1 VRRSFL
7 PAAAAFLLI
16 GAVPVAFAQAPA
28 QPAQPAPA
36 QKPAPAKPATPAQK
50 PPAAAQKPAPAA
62 PAQTQQAP
70 GQAAPQAAPQG
81 QAQAQPQFIYSPWT
95 KFCPKPPDP
104 NQKGGC
110 ITGKDARTETG
121 IPVVAAGLIEP
132 EGEPKKVLRL
142 TVPGGVHLQYGTRM
156 IIDQQEPVSA
166 QFLTCVQNQCI
177 ADIEATPE
185 LIQKMSKGQMMVV
198 QAINMAGSAISFP
211 LPLTDFA
218 KAHDGPPTDP
228 KVFEEQQKKLQDEL
242 QKRAEEARKKLEAQ
256 GGQAPA
262 TR

>member
-1 VRRSFL
+1 MLS
-7 PAAAAFLLI
+7 PAAAAVFLVTAASV
-16 GAVPVAFAQAPA
+16 AVAQ
-28 QPAQPAPA
+28 QPPKAA
-36 QKPAPAKPATPAQK
+36 PATPAA
-50 PPAAAQKPAPAA
+50 PANPAA
-62 PAQTQQAP
+62 
-70 GQAAPQAAPQG
+70 QG
-81 QAQAQPQFIYSPWT
+81 QQPQQPQFIYSPWT
-95 KFCPKPPDP
+95 KFCPKPKDP
-104 NQKGGC
+104 NAKGGC
-110 ITGKDARTETG
+110 ITGKDARTESG

-132 EGEPKKVLRL
+132 EGGPKNVLRL

-156 IIDQQEPVSA
+156 IIDQQEPVTA

-228 KVFEEQQKKLQDEL
+228 KVFEEQQKKLQQEL
-242 QKRAEEARKKLEAQ
+242 QKRAEEARKKLQSQ

>member
-1 VRRSFL
+1 MMGSHSIVPARPVRRMLS
-7 PAAAAFLLI
+7 PAAAAVLLLTS
-16 GAVPVAFAQAPA
+16 ASFALAQQQPPA
-28 QPAQPAPA
+28 
-36 QKPAPAKPATPAQK
+36 KPAPAKPAAPAK
-50 PPAAAQKPAPAA
+50 PPAAAAPPAA
-62 PAQTQQAP
+62 APPAQ
-70 GQAAPQAAPQG
+70 GQAAPQG
-81 QAQAQPQFIYSPWT
+81 QQQAQQPQFIYSPWT
-95 KFCPKPPDP
+95 KFCPKPTDP
-104 NQKGGC
+104 KAKGGC

-156 IIDQQEPVSA
+156 IIDQQEPVTA

-177 ADIEATPE
+177 ADVEATPE
-185 LIQKMSKGQMMVV
+185 LIQKMAKGQMMVV

>member
-1 VRRSFL
+1 MMGLSSIAPARPVRRMLS
-7 PAAAAFLLI
+7 PAAAAVLLVTAASV
-16 GAVPVAFAQAPA
+16 AVAQ
-28 QPAQPAPA
+28 QPPKA
-36 QKPAPAKPATPAQK
+36 APAKPA
-50 PPAAAQKPAPAA
+50 APAA
-62 PAQTQQAP
+62 
-70 GQAAPQAAPQG
+70 QG
-81 QAQAQPQFIYSPWT
+81 QQPQQPQFIYSPWT
-95 KFCPKPPDP
+95 KFCPKPKDP
-104 NQKGGC
+104 KAKGGC
-110 ITGKDARTETG
+110 ITGKDARTESG

-132 EGEPKKVLRL
+132 EGGPKNVLRL

-156 IIDQQEPVSA
+156 IIDQEQPVTA

-228 KVFEEQQKKLQDEL
+228 KVFEEQQKKLQQEL
-242 QKRAEEARKKLEAQ
+242 QKRAEEARKKLQ